1 MRTSDDRVNSGDKG
15 HSASF
20 DDALAVYAQFVC
32 LRLSIS
38 RCLVSCFDRNHQ
50 YILAEA
56 TPTLSLTTGKAEDS
70 KDELWMGSC
79 VQERYTHLCERTLE
93 IADKKAD
100 KSHDGVVIMPNI
112 EDDEWY
118 KQRKSHINLPDQ
130 VRFYAGTAIRSP
142 YGPVIGVITVLDDKQ
157 RDGLSSEDQLFL
169 QYMSDTIMSH
179 LDMVRSK
186 EEHRRT
192 SNMVLGLGSFV
203 EGKDHVDMDLH
214 NKDVPKSSVIE
225 HQGTPPL
232 TPGASAP
239 KPPEM
244 EDVEENNPFLNPE
257 NTNHA
262 DDALSFENLQAQML
276 STDVKSTFQ
285 RAAGII
291 KNAIDVEGV
300 VFLDASVGSF
310 GALVQSVPAT
320 SENDTASYFS
330 RSSTS
335 NKECHVLGSAGRTD
349 PGFSITE
356 GFLHSFLTR
365 YGQGRI
371 FNIDPEESKLHMKN
385 AQKPEES
392 EDFGQ
397 KIEPMEEQ
405 HADEES
411 REQVRRQ
418 RQTDITQLQHLFPE
432 ARSLA
437 FVPMWYVKEYRQ
449 SYGNR
454 ANRTFNAGMTIECV
468 GFAADLYGL
477 TRRYAYCTRIPS

>member
-1 MRTSDDRVNSGDKG
+1 MKTTDQNINSGSQG
-15 HSASF
+15 RSASF
-20 DDALAVYAQFVC
+20 DNSLAAYAQLIC
-32 LRLSIS
+32 LRLGLD

-56 TPTLSLTTGKAEDS
+56 TPTLSLTTNQADDS
-70 KDELWMGSC
+70 NHELWLGSC
-79 VQERYTHLCERTLE
+79 IQERYTHICERTLE

-100 KSHDGVVIMPNI
+100 KTPDRVVVLPDIQ
-112 EDDEWY
+112 EDAWY
-118 KQRKSHINLPDQ
+118 KERLSHIQLPER

-142 YGPVIGVITVLDDKQ
+142 YGPVIGVISVLDNKP
-157 RDGLSSEDQLFL
+157 RDGISQKDQDFL
-169 QYMSDTIMSH
+169 KYMSDTIMTH

-192 SNMVLGLGSFV
+192 SQMVVGLGSFV
-203 EGKDHVDMDLH
+203 EGKDHVDMSPHNQDL
-214 NKDVPKSSVIE
+214 PKSDVIE

-244 EDVEENNPFLNPE
+244 EDLEQHNPMLDPKDNNNV
-257 NTNHA
+257 

-276 STDVKSTFQ
+276 STDVKSCFQ

-291 KNAIDVEGV
+291 RNAIDVEGV

-310 GALVQSVPAT
+310 GALVQSVPAS

-330 RSSTS
+330 RNSTS
-335 NKECHVLGSAGRTD
+335 DKECHVLGSAGEID
-349 PGFSITE
+349 PDLTITE

-371 FNIDPEESKLHMKN
+371 FNIDPKEGELHMKN
-385 AQKPEES
+385 TQAPEES

-397 KIEPMEEQ
+397 KVEPMEEQ
-405 HADEES
+405 HSDEEA

-418 RQTDITQLQHLFPE
+418 RQTDIAQLKHLFPK
-432 ARSLA
+432 ARSMA
-437 FVPMWYVKEYRQ
+437 FVPMWYVQKP
-449 SYGNR
+449 
-454 ANRTFNAGMTIECV
+454 GMK
-468 GFAADLYGL
+468 
-477 TRRYAYCTRIPS
+477 R

>member
-1 MRTSDDRVNSGDKG
+1 MRTSDQKINSGTQG

-20 DDALAVYAQFVC
+20 DHALAAYAQFIC
-32 LRLSIS
+32 LRLSVG

-56 TPTLSLTTGKAEDS
+56 TPTLSLTTHKADAP
-70 KDELWMGSC
+70 DDQLWMGSSI
-79 VQERYTHLCERTLE
+79 QKRYTHLCERTLE
-93 IADKKAD
+93 IADKKASKD
-100 KSHDGVVIMPNI
+100 HDGVVVVPNI
-112 EDDEWY
+112 ADDKWY
-118 KQRKSHINLPDQ
+118 KERKSHISIPDRA
-130 VRFYAGTAIRSP
+130 RFYAGTAIRSP
-142 YGPVIGVITVLDDKQ
+142 FGPVIGVITILDDKP
-157 RDGLSSEDQLFL
+157 RDSLSHEDRLFL
-169 QYMSDTIMSH
+169 QYMSDTIMTH

-192 SNMVLGLGSFV
+192 SQMVLGLGSFV
-203 EGKDHVDMDLH
+203 EGKGHLDMNLHMMDL
-214 NKDVPKSSVIE
+214 PKSSVIE
-225 HQGTPPL
+225 HQGDRPL

-244 EDVEENNPFLNPE
+244 EDIEHNNPPLNPE
-257 NTNHA
+257 DTKNA
-262 DDALSFENLQAQML
+262 EDALNFENLQAQML

-291 KNAIDVEGV
+291 KEAIDVEGV

-330 RSSTS
+330 PMSSS
-335 NKECHVLGSAGRTD
+335 EKKCHVLGSAGKSD

-371 FNIDPEESKLHMKN
+371 FNIDPKETKLRTKN
-385 AQKPEES
+385 PETPKES

-405 HADEES
+405 HSDEES

-418 RQTDITQLQHLFPE
+418 RQTDLDHLQRLFPGV
-432 ARSLA
+432 RSMA
-437 FVPMWYVKEYRQ
+437 FIPMWYVVSSVCVCPESSVWMHRCL
-449 SYGNR
+449 
-454 ANRTFNAGMTIECV
+454 TFERVSNES
-468 GFAADLYGL
+468 
-477 TRRYAYCTRIPS
+477 P